1 MSRSPLIAALAILA
15 TLALLLPSFAG
26 DKGHCDFSVLRRPLS
41 KVEAL
46 NLAISHNSTILKAQK
61 DAEAAIGLAIQT
73 KAIIYPTVTGTANY
87 HARQDTLIEQTSIAK
102 KTLTIPNRD
111 LPVLDATGNPVVPE
125 ETVEVPGRE
134 LSVGGEPLPKN
145 NNQDWDAEIRIAQSL
160 YEGGRLLSAVRSS
173 KLIRERA
180 LLVYNATVAD
190 TILSV
195 STAYDD
201 VLSTAKQV
209 EVRQSSVKLLSRFA
223 RDTQIRGKVG
233 DVPEFDVL
241 RAEVELANEQ
251 AALVQAVGA
260 HRIAKQVFVEQL
272 GYDLPGTES
281 DDLPLD
287 LTTPLRA
294 WCYPKTLPEA
304 LAEAVACRSEIAARE
319 KELKLRDEGIIVAKA
334 GYKPSVQALGGY
346 QLTSRVQAR
355 NPGDPLYGAFVGAQV
370 SVPIFDGYLTKGRVI
385 EAVALRDR
393 ACESKAET
401 VRLVELD
408 VRTAWSDLR
417 TATAVLEAQTQNLAK
432 AEKALTLVEARY
444 DTGDAPE
451 VAVLS
456 AQTALTNA
464 RTTYVQALRDYSV
477 ARARMLHA
485 TGEIIQPAVNFPQ

>member
-1 MSRSPLIAALAILA
+1 MSRSPFIAALAILA
-15 TLALLLPSFAG
+15 TLALLVPSLAE
-26 DKGHCDFSVLRRPLS
+26 DTGHCDFSVLGRPLS

-46 NLAISHNSTILKAQK
+46 NLAIAHNSTILKARK
-61 DAEAAIGLAIQT
+61 DAEAAIGVSIQT

-87 HARQDTLIEQTSIAK
+87 RARQDTLIEQTTVPK
-102 KTLTIPNRD
+102 KSATIPSQD
-111 LPVLDATGNPVVPE
+111 LPVIAADGTPVVPE
-125 ETVEVPGRE
+125 ETVEVPGRA

-145 NNQDWDAEIRIAQSL
+145 NNQDWDAQIRVVQSL

-173 KLIRERA
+173 RLIRERA
-180 LLVYNATVAD
+180 LFVYQSTVAD
-190 TILSV
+190 VMLSV

-201 VLSTAKQV
+201 VLNTAKQI
-209 EVRQSSVKLLSRFA
+209 EVRRSSVELLTRFA
-223 RDTQIRGKVG
+223 RDTRIRGEVG
-233 DVPEFDVL
+233 DRPEFDVL
-241 RAEVELANEQ
+241 RAEVELANEE
-251 AALVQAVGA
+251 AELVRAIGA
-260 HRIAKQVFVEQL
+260 HRVAKQVFVEQL
-272 GYDLPGTES
+272 GYDLSVTVS
-281 DDLPLD
+281 DDLPLC

-304 LAEAVACRSEIAARE
+304 LTQAIQCRSEVAARDTE
-319 KELKLRDEGIIVAKA
+319 VKLGNENIIVAKA
-334 GYKPSVQALGGY
+334 GLKPSVQALGGY

-370 SVPIFDGYLTKGRVI
+370 SVPIFDGFLTKGRVI

-401 VRLVELD
+401 ARLVELE

-417 TATAVLEAQTQNLAK
+417 TATAILEAQTQNLAK
-432 AEKALTLVEARY
+432 AAKALTLVEARY
-444 DTGDAPE
+444 KEGDAPE

-464 RTTYVQALRDYSV
+464 RTTYFQALRDYSV

-485 TGEIIQPAVNFPQ
+485 TGEIIQPAVVK